1 MESESSQETESHGQ
15 CNQPPDLAT
24 FTTAAAVRRSCF
36 ANSPL
41 GWEAIQDDRRGDVDF
56 VEHISSLPSYSCP
69 HLWSHSFPPDLPSTH
84 V

>member
-41 GWEAIQDDRRGDVDF
+41 GWEAIQDDRRVTSILWNTAFPWRRPFSARED
-56 VEHISSLPSYSCP
+56 SSPLVAFLSS
-69 HLWSHSFPPDLPSTH
+69 
-84 V
+84 